1 MASGVCLC
9 SWKKLCVPKGGT
21 VHACSTMQ
29 FSPGTLCCPFPS
41 WSLSI
46 LWLLFLSIMLEG
58 AIPSLLSTGCS
69 PAITNTSSLGLCPP
83 LKACQA
89 LDKPPLHVG
98 SLGKQDRETAYAVL
112 QVLISVPGMVKLFF
126 LLPSSQIP
134 VSSQS
139 RVSLEVVW
147 HFLSLPVFCIKR
159 WKILCYNFD
168 VAYIKNMV

>member
-1 MASGVCLC
+1 MYLCVCWCVSGLGWETAVASGVCLC
-9 SWKKLCVPKGGT
+9 GWKKLCVPKGGT
-21 VHACSTMQ
+21 VHACSAMQ

-58 AIPSLLSTGCS
+58 AIPPLLSIGCS

-98 SLGKQDRETAYAVL
+98 SLGKQDRNSTCGSSGFNLCARNGEIVFPFAFK
-112 QVLISVPGMVKLFF
+112 SDSCLF
-126 LLPSSQIP
+126 PI
-134 VSSQS
+134 
-139 RVSLEVVW
+139 
-147 HFLSLPVFCIKR
+147 
-159 WKILCYNFD
+159 
-168 VAYIKNMV
+168 